1 MKYVEQAGL
10 VKFDFLGLKTM
21 TVIQKAVELVE
32 KSTGEKIDILKVPID
47 NKPAYDLI
55 ACGNTVGVFQL
66 ESAGMRDA
74 LRKTKPNCFEDIIAL
89 VSLYRPG
96 PMDNIP
102 LYAKRKDG
110 IEDPDYMHPIL
121 EPYLTETYGIMIYQ
135 EQVMQ
140 AAQALAGYTLGGADL
155 LRRAMGKKIQAE
167 MDAQRAMFVTGAAE
181 HHQVP
186 KEKSSEI
193 FDQIAKFA
201 GYGFNK
207 SHAAAYALIAYWT
220 AWLKANHP
228 IEFMAASMTLDLGNT
243 DKLAIFKQDMD
254 KNELELRT
262 PDINKS
268 YSDFQVEEG
277 SVRYALG
284 ALKGVGEAAM
294 SNIVMER
301 SENGVF
307 KDLNDFVSRL
317 NPKNMNRRQFE
328 QMVCAGAFDSMN
340 ENRAQMSASADIIL
354 RHAQSLEE
362 ERQSGQVSL
371 FGGPEEGSGL
381 GLPDLPEVK
390 AWDQLEKLA
399 KEFSAVG
406 FYLSA
411 HPLDGKLEQFE
422 KLGVM
427 TFIELEERLAQMSAI
442 RTQLAG
448 VLLKKQEKV
457 SQKGSK
463 YAFLQ
468 LSDPSGVYEV
478 MIFSETLA
486 MSRDLLIPG
495 EMLLLNID
503 AEVKEDQT
511 RMLSHGIQLLESAL
525 EGKIQEIKITMNKP
539 DGLKKIKEFLD
550 IEGAGRARVSLYMH
564 LDTGQQVHL
573 RMPGRW
579 SLSAQARNIIAAEP
593 GVINIAEA

>member
-1 MKYVEQAGL
+1 
-10 VKFDFLGLKTM
+10 
-21 TVIQKAVELVE
+21 
-32 KSTGEKIDILKVPID
+32 
-47 NKPAYDLI
+47 
-55 ACGNTVGVFQL
+55 
-66 ESAGMRDA
+66 
-74 LRKTKPNCFEDIIAL
+74 
-89 VSLYRPG
+89 
-96 PMDNIP
+96 
-102 LYAKRKDG
+102 
-110 IEDPDYMHPIL
+110 
-121 EPYLTETYGIMIYQ
+121 
-135 EQVMQ
+135 MQ

-167 MDAQRAMFVTGAAE
+167 MDSQREMFMNGAKE
-181 HHQVP
+181 HHDVP

-254 KNELELRT
+254 KNEWELRT

-268 YSDFQVEEG
+268 FSDFQVETG

-294 SNIVMER
+294 SNIVSER
-301 SENGVF
+301 SKGGAF
-307 KDLNDFVSRL
+307 KSLDDFVSRL
-317 NPKNMNRRQFE
+317 DPKNMNRRQFE
-328 QMVCAGAFDSMN
+328 QMVCAGVFDSMN
-340 ENRAQMSASADIIL
+340 ENRAQMSAGAEIIL
-354 RHAQSLEE
+354 RQAQSLEE

-371 FGGPEEGSGL
+371 FGGPGDDGGAGGL
-381 GLPDLPEVK
+381 GLPDLPQVK
-390 AWDQLEKLA
+390 PWDQLEKLA

-427 TFIELEERLAQMSAI
+427 TFIELEERLVQMSAI

-486 MSRDLLIPG
+486 ISRDLLIPG

-503 AEVKEDQT
+503 AEVKDDQT
-511 RMLSHGIQLLESAL
+511 RMLSHGIQLLETAL

-539 DGLKKIKEFLD
+539 DGLKKLKEFMD
-550 IEGAGRARVSLYMH
+550 IEGAGRARISLYMQ
-564 LDTGQQVHL
+564 LDTGQQIHM

-593 GVINIAEA
+593 GVVNIAEA